1 MSEVTVPMSE
11 VTAPAA
17 TAPVPTETRAASA
30 PPTVPEFRGSFITDI
45 QGISSAG
52 EPGLG

>member
-11 VTAPAA
+11 V